1 MKTFWLFTANL
12 IGTIILADFSQYLRT
27 SDVIKLVIGLLFF
40 TAIAC
45 FCWFKAKSEKS
56 GWFYVFVV
64 AVLALMD
71 VAILADSLPLMSYMA
86 EVASLFVLNT
96 FIYWVLEGILYP
108 DSDEQ
113 KPPEEL

>member
-12 IGTIILADFSQYLRT
+12 IGTIILADFSQYLLT
-27 SDVIKLVIGLLFF
+27 PDVIKLVIGLLFF
-40 TAIAC
+40 AAVAC
-45 FCWFKAKSEKS
+45 FCWLKAKSEKS
-56 GWFYVFVV
+56 GWFYVFVG

-71 VAILADSLPLMSYMA
+71 VSILADSLPLMSYMA

-96 FIYWVLEGILYP
+96 FIYWVLDGILHP

-113 KPPEEL
+113 KPPEGL